1 MVGEDDLTSAFGTMS
16 HLVWETTTTTGLS
29 LSLSLY
35 LSLTHKHSL
44 TLSVSLF
51 PLSRARPL
59 SLDPSLHPFIHVCL
73 TCV

>member
-1 MVGEDDLTSAFGTMS
+1 MNEDDPTSAVGTMS
-16 HLVWETTTTTGLS
+16 HLIWETTTTTGLS

-51 PLSRARPL
+51 PLSRALPL
-59 SLDPSLHPFIHVCL
+59 SLDPSLHPFIHVGL
-73 TCV
+73 MCV